1 MSALWLKLLLKLW
14 ENSIIRVNM
23 IKADKKVSTSVALS
37 PLALTIMDYERGQES
52 RSSYI
57 DRMILKRAKASGV

>member
-1 MSALWLKLLLKLW
+1 MRGNK
-14 ENSIIRVNM
+14 

-37 PLALTIMDYERGQES
+37 PLSLTIMDYEREQES

-57 DRMILKRAKASGV
+57 DRMILKRAKVSGV